1 MADLQLTDIR
11 KIFDTFVALRGVSL
25 EIARGEF
32 VTLLGPSGCGK
43 TTTLNLI
50 AGFIEADGGEIMIGG
65 RPVTGIPSHKRNL
78 GMVFQNYALFPH
90 LTVFDNIA
98 FGLKMRRVERAEIAR
113 RVDRALAL
121 VRMPGLERRYPKQL
135 SGGQQQRVAL
145 ARALVIEPAILL
157 LDEPLS
163 NLDAKLREE
172 MRVEL
177 REIQREVG
185 ITTVFVTHDQEE
197 ALVMS
202 DRIAV
207 MNCGM
212 VEQVG
217 TPAEIYERPATNFV
231 AQFVGESNCF
241 RGHVEES
248 REGVVVV
255 KTEEGLIIRARSD
268 RAWRPGDRV
277 QVAIRPE
284 KIQVGESPNRPAA
297 IAAVL
302 ERVLYLGASVR
313 CLARFHQRK
322 VIASLPNV
330 GPLARLTVGAEI
342 SLGWSEEDVILLPGD
357 A

>member
-1 MADLQLTDIR
+1 VSDLVVTDVR
-11 KIFDTFVALRGVSL
+11 KAFETFVALHGVSL
-25 EIARGEF
+25 EIQRGEF

-43 TTTLNLI
+43 TTTLNVI
-50 AGFIEADGGEIMIGG
+50 AGFLEPDGGEIAIAG
-65 RPVTGIPSHKRNL
+65 RPMKGVPSHKRNL

-177 REIQREVG
+177 REIQKEVG

-207 MNCGM
+207 MNRGV
-212 VEQVG
+212 VEQIG
-217 TPAEIYERPATNFV
+217 TPAEIYERPATPFV
-231 AQFVGESNCF
+231 AQFVGESNWF
-241 RGHVEES
+241 RGHVEKS
-248 REGVVVV
+248 AGGIITV
-255 KTEEGLIIRARSD
+255 KTEEGMLVRAHSS
-268 RAWRPGDRV
+268 RAWGAGDRV
-277 QVAIRPE
+277 ELIIRPE
-284 KIQVGESPNRPAA
+284 KLRVEHIPGESTA
-297 IAAVL
+297 ITAVL
-302 ERVLYLGASVR
+302 ERVFYLGASVR
-313 CLARFHQRK
+313 CLARYGNRQFL
-322 VIASLPNV
+322 VSLPNV
-330 GPLARLTVGAEI
+330 GPLARLIVGAEI
-342 SLGWSEEDVILLPGD
+342 GLGWNEEDVVLLPSD
-357 A
+357 V